1 MLIWKKLFPYDIY
14 LTILYKHAKQA
25 LWKWVS
31 FQNDHLILTIT
42 YLCIQQVQRARAWI
56 WSAGLYNNMFNN
68 SSCPKAIVFKQ
79 HSAFGGYFVCYWIC
93 NGQKWHAYIIY
104 DSKGYSKAVCFI
116 VYGYAVSRKCLFS
129 LERRPMHMF
138 FVFFLGDTLFHPQLS
153 LNPVHSTP
161 LKGSHRKQFKLFIYE
176 TMQTLLK
183 RRQGSRDFPLSFLV
197 LSDLYKSLYF
207 YAWVRVWCFL
217 SVNMACEYGYF

>member
-79 HSAFGGYFVCYWIC
+79 HSALVVILCVTGFVMDKNDMHTSFMIARATAKLYVSLFMVMRSAENVYSHWKDVQCIC
-93 NGQKWHAYIIY
+93 
-104 DSKGYSKAVCFI
+104 
-116 VYGYAVSRKCLFS
+116 
-129 LERRPMHMF
+129 F
-138 FVFFLGDTLFHPQLS
+138 FFFLGDTLFHPQLS